1 MKSGCCILMVE
12 IENGENLRKFSME
25 RIQIRCSNQFQEP
38 RSTIVIPPLR
48 LLMIQC

>member
-25 RIQIRCSNQFQEP
+25 MNNIYFDAECR
-38 RSTIVIPPLR
+38 LR
-48 LLMIQC
+48 TVTRLTTKKT